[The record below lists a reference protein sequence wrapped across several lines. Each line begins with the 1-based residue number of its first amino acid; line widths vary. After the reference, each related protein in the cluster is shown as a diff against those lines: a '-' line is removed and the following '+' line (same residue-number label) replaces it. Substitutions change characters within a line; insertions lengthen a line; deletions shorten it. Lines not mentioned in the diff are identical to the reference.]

1 MRSCVWLCVR
11 VCVCARA
18 KERARAR
25 ACVKR
30 TENQDSVRYLLRP
43 EVRCFLREARDELEK
58 VKSLFHLFHLMHHVC
73 VCVHINAKKRYA
85 CARSRSQRTT
95 KEALVD
101 SLTYP
106 GFVTK
111 VQRTILDTSAT
122 QFRHHF
128 LRFIFSQPDQ

>member
-1 MRSCVWLCVR
+1 MRLCVWLCVR
-11 VCVCARA
+11 VCVRARA

-73 VCVHINAKKRYA
+73 VCVHMMHHVCVCVHINAKRRYA

-122 QFRHHF
+122 
-128 LRFIFSQPDQ
+128 